1 MQMSEMFRANF
12 KKNVCFL
19 IIFFFFF
26 FFFFLWQ
33 EIAFKSSL
41 DLYFHPS
48 IIEFRMEEQIHTKG
62 VVGVCLEV
70 LEEGFSWERLGRGL
84 VGTHC
89 LQ

>member
-1 MQMSEMFRANF
+1 MQILKKMSA
-12 KKNVCFL
+12 FL
-19 IIFFFFF
+19 LSFF

-48 IIEFRMEEQIHTKG
+48 IIEFRMEEQIHTKD